1 MMTPDG
7 RTVPPI
13 IARHFGM
20 KFIDLNH
27 NNKDDLEEVR
37 DGFNQFITDVETGNV
52 NAVVA
57 DVVQAGAW
65 LKGELDGLEQDAQNF
80 FSFAVDRVKSESA
93 DVGEATANMLTLL
106 NRGNLQAALGV
117 STKAISQLSALSTQV
132 VTAAVGLIGGFK
144 SATN

>member
-1 MMTPDG
+1 MMAPDG

-20 KFIDLNH
+20 RFIDLNH

-37 DGFNQFITDVETGNV
+37 DGFNQFISDVEAGNINAVLTDVE
-52 NAVVA
+52 
-57 DVVQAGAW
+57 QAGAW
-65 LKGELDGLEQDAQNF
+65 LKGELAGLEQDAQNF
-80 FSFAVDRVKSESA
+80 FSYATDRVKSESA
-93 DVGEATANMLTLL
+93 DVGEAVANMLTLL
-106 NRGNLQAALGV
+106 NNGNLQGALGV
-117 STKAISQLSALSTQV
+117 GTKAISQLSALSTQV